1 MRNECRKQ
9 EREDE
14 RWGALTW
21 WESGSGRIK
30 DSGWESG
37 IYWVGGMD
45 GGKQRGGER
54 PLGRIVLIEVSF
66 PTRWDSTLITLC
78 RSHHHGGAGLIRER
92 GETVLGEREGDI
104 LTRGRKITERDTHT
118 KCERDVLNKKVGEA
132 DLQWKKW
139 NAKGQSERLQ
149 ETEMYMLHKIQCWT
163 NRKRCTEYE
172 TGQIEREESFSVTD

>member
-1 MRNECRKQ
+1 MRNESRKQ

-21 WESGSGRIK
+21 WGSGSGRIK
-30 DSGWESG
+30 DGGWESG

-45 GGKQRGGER
+45 GGKQRGGEH

-92 GETVLGEREGDI
+92 GETVLGQRERDI
-104 LTRGRKITERDTHT
+104 STRERKITHRETHI
-118 KCERDVLNKKVGEA
+118 KCEQDVLNKWVAEA
-132 DLQWKKW
+132 HLQWEKW
-139 NAKGQSERLQ
+139 KVKDKVRDCKRKDIHVLRE
-149 ETEMYMLHKIQCWT
+149 IQCWT
-163 NRKRCTEYE
+163 NTEKEEMHRIQNSRKRE
-172 TGQIEREESFSVTD
+172 GKVFK

>member
-1 MRNECRKQ
+1 MMTNWEWSLRVDGGGEMRNESRKR

-21 WESGSGRIK
+21 WGSGSGRIK
-30 DSGWESG
+30 DGGWESG

-45 GGKQRGGER
+45 GEKHRGGER

-92 GETVLGEREGDI
+92 GETVLGERERERERRI
-104 LTRGRKITERDTHT
+104 NEKRKRNCAERDTF
-118 KCERDVLNKKVGEA
+118 
-132 DLQWKKW
+132 
-139 NAKGQSERLQ
+139 
-149 ETEMYMLHKIQCWT
+149 EMWAG
-163 NRKRCTEYE
+163 RAE
-172 TGQIEREESFSVTD
+172 